1 MKAIRLLVVALALVL
16 NLAGHADATVTLP
29 QINNA
34 GGAKVPAQGAVLIGS
49 DGNEI
54 GNSAN
59 PVQMATLGGI
69 GYLDSATALTGGASF
84 TGADRPTTGL
94 TFATKFKAR
103 VITDQAGTLYIDQS
117 IDGGST
123 YRVVSTTAVTAG
135 TVANASVD
143 ITGPYGA
150 GTIFRVRFT
159 NGATPQ
165 TFINLSSAFA
175 AA

>member
-1 MKAIRLLVVALALVL
+1 MKAIRLLAVALALVL
-16 NLAGHADATVTLP
+16 NLGSIASATVTLP
-29 QINNA
+29 QVNNA

-54 GNSAN
+54 GNAAS
-59 PVQMATLGGI
+59 PVQMATVRGI
-69 GYLDSATALTGGASF
+69 GYLDTTTVLAGAATYTGV
-84 TGADRPTTGL
+84 DRPTTTV

-103 VITDQAGTLYIDQS
+103 VITDQTGTLYIDQS
-117 IDGGST
+117 VDGGST

-135 TVANASVD
+135 TAANASVD
-143 ITGPYGA
+143 ITGPYSA
-150 GTIFRVRFT
+150 STVFRVRYV

-165 TFINLSSAFA
+165 TYINLTSAFA